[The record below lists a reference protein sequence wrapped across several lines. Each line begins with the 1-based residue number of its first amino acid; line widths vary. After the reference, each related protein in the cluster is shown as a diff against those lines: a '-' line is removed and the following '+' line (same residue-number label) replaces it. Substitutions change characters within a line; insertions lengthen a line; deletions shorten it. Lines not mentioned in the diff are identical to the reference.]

1 MRKGL
6 LCAALSAFCVSAFAI
21 FPNNVEPGFA
31 SVGSLV
37 TQQSGRWNVMGS
49 GVAIAPNWV
58 LTVAHT
64 TGTHFQVSP
73 SRRIPIIQRI
83 THASAS
89 GNADLALLKLSQ
101 PVTTVS
107 KLLFANFTG
116 SGALKGKTARLVG
129 FGLTGVANSVGWQ
142 ITPNTTGTRRWAQ
155 NVIDAQ
161 HNVSVNIGSS
171 TNPIIKTSK
180 CLVFD
185 LDRPNSSSNGPL
197 GGRAIANEGGIADK
211 DSGSPMFV
219 QDRGEWKVVAINA
232 LVGTLSNSGTTNPH
246 AYGGVGYS
254 VWLQPYAAWI
264 RQVTG
269 LR

>member
-6 LCAALSAFCVSAFAI
+6 LCAALIALAASSFSI
-21 FPNNVEPGFA
+21 FPNNAEPGMR

-37 TQQSGRWNVMGS
+37 TLQSGRWTVMGS

-64 TGTHFQVSP
+64 TGTHFQISP
-73 SRRIPIIQRI
+73 SQRIPIVQRI
-83 THASAS
+83 THTSNS
-89 GNADLALLKLSQ
+89 GNADLALLKLGQ

-107 KLLFANFTG
+107 KVLFANFTG
-116 SGALKGKTARLVG
+116 AGALKGKTCRLVG
-129 FGLTGVANSVGWQ
+129 FGLTGVSNSVGWQ

-161 HNVSVNIGSS
+161 QNISVNIGSN
-171 TNPIIKTSK
+171 TNPVIKNSK
-180 CLVFD
+180 CLLFD
-185 LDRPNSSSNGPL
+185 LDRPNSSATGPL
-197 GGRAIANEGGIADK
+197 GSRAISGEGGIADK

-219 QDRGEWKVVAINA
+219 QDLGEWKVVAINA
-232 LVGTLSNSGTTNPH
+232 LVGTLSNSGTTNPF

-264 RQVTG
+264 RQITG